1 MTYRVEIKRSAEK
14 EMDRLPD
21 KIHKRISE
29 RILALETNP
38 RPPGGKKLQGEEGY
52 RLRLGDYRVL
62 YTIDDRTK
70 HVFVYSVAHRRE
82 AYR

>member
-1 MTYRVEIKRSAEK
+1 VSYAAEIKRSAEK

-21 KIHKRISE
+21 KIHQRISD

-38 RPPGGKKLQGEEGY
+38 RPPGAKKLQGEDGY
-52 RLRLGDYRVL
+52 RFRVGDYRVL
-62 YTIDDRTK
+62 YTIDDQTRRI
-70 HVFVYSVAHRRE
+70 FVYSVAHRRE